1 MRAMG
6 KKEKGRQK
14 ELVTV
19 PGLDRAEQYNG
30 IYCVGA
36 PILDR
41 NAYPIAAIWITG
53 PSENITAADI
63 PKIGIDFKSAALRI
77 SSILGFDA
85 TVPRE

>member
-1 MRAMG
+1 MG
-6 KKEKGRQK
+6 YS
-14 ELVTV
+14 V
-19 PGLDRAEQYNG
+19 DRAEQYNG

-63 PKIGIDFKSAALRI
+63 PKIGADFKSVSLRI
-77 SSILGFDA
+77 SSILGFAA
-85 TVPRE
+85 TTPRS

>member
-6 KKEKGRQK
+6 YS
-14 ELVTV
+14 V
-19 PGLDRAEQYNG
+19 DRAEQYNG

-63 PKIGIDFKSAALRI
+63 PKIGADFKSAALRT

-85 TVPRE
+85 TMPRE